1 MMFNAKNN
9 IDYYKLLFEN
19 YGVCN
24 SSIGWNRDNQIQRFD
39 SLLSHINTTG
49 NLGKIIDVG
58 SGFSD
63 FYFYLIKKNID
74 FDNYIG
80 FEIIEEFYNIAR
92 SRVDNKKK
100 MQVFNS
106 DFLDYDGDVDTIV
119 GSGIFGMGNGSD
131 FDMLNYVD
139 RILKKSCD
147 ISNLSV
153 AFNFLS
159 SNSDRKSSVNSFQT
173 SIRDLVD
180 IVSKYSCRYIFDHSY
195 SPYEFTLTIFIN
207 QNIDKNLWF
216 EG

>member
-1 MMFNAKNN
+1 MMFNANNN
-9 IDYYKLLFEN
+9 INYYKLLFEN
-19 YGVCN
+19 NGVCN
-24 SSIGWNRDNQIQRFD
+24 SSIGWNRDNQILRFD
-39 SLLSHINTTG
+39 SLLLHIKTIG

-63 FYFYLIKKNID
+63 LYFYLIQKNIE

-80 FEIIEEFYNIAR
+80 FEIIDDFYNIAQ
-92 SRVDNKKK
+92 SRVDDPKK

-106 DFLDYDGDVDTIV
+106 DFLDYDGDVDTII

-139 RILKKSCD
+139 RILRKSCD
-147 ISNLSV
+147 ISNSSI

-159 SNSDRKSSVNSFQT
+159 ANSDRKSSVSSFQP

-180 IVSKYSCRYIFDHSY
+180 IVSKYSSRYIFDHSY

-207 QNIDKNLWF
+207 QKIDKNLWF
-216 EG
+216 ED